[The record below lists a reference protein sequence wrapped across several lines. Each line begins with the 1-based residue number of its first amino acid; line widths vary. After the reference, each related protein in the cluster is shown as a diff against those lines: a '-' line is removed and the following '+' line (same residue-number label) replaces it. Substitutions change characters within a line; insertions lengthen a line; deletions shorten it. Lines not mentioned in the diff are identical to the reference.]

1 MVTNAEM
8 VIYLQTNGYNSLYKM
23 DITDLEDVFRE
34 RPELGRQVS
43 DVSASL
49 YRLGGR
55 IPSFKELDELAKLI
69 DFVVLEI
76 DRIKVGA
83 ASEMLADF
91 HTVICRWTI
100 RTNKQEILS
109 SLKEHTPG
117 DGMGSILLMD
127 ATYNYSMQ
135 LAERDSDVDFLLDLL
150 LVCKWETAKKGIKQ
164 LISRFTGK

>member
-8 VIYLQTNGYNSLYKM
+8 VIYLQINGFNSLYKM
-23 DITDLEDVFRE
+23 DISDLEDDFWE

-43 DVSASL
+43 DVYASL

-55 IPSFKELDELAKLI
+55 IPTFKELDELAKLI

-76 DRIKVGA
+76 DRIEVGA

-100 RTNKQEILS
+100 RTNKQEILA

-150 LVCKWETAKKGIKQ
+150 LVCKWKTAKEGIKQ
-164 LISRFTGK
+164 LISRLTGK